1 MGILLKIFGGVTLI
15 ILGILI
21 ITSTIEPP
29 FQAPI
34 DFIIDIVLIAG
45 GMALFIKGGE

>member
-1 MGILLKIFGGVTLI
+1 MGILLKIFGGVTLM
-15 ILGILI
+15 ILGIFIL
-21 ITSTIEPP
+21 TFPIEPLSHE
-29 FQAPI
+29 PI

>member
-1 MGILLKIFGGVTLI
+1 MGILLKIFGGVTLM
-15 ILGILI
+15 ILGIVILMFP
-21 ITSTIEPP
+21 IEPLSHE
-29 FQAPI
+29 PI

>member
-15 ILGILI
+15 ILGIFIL
-21 ITSTIEPP
+21 TSIVGPL
-29 FQAPI
+29 FQEPI

-45 GMALFIKGGE
+45 GMVLFIKGGE